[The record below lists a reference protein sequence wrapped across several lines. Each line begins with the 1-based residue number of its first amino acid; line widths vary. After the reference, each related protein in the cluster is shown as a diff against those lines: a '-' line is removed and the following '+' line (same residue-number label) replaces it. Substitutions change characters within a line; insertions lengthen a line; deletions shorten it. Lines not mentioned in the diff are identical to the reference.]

1 VQHWQLPFLGLH
13 AFPADLTAFEIQYFF
28 TFTPHEREAIMS
40 RYGDHHRLAA
50 AVHLGFIKM
59 TGRTLDAFDPLP
71 ISVLRHLSTDLGLQI
86 PELTTLHALYDRRQT
101 LLDHQAWA
109 AHLLGFRP
117 FTERRQRVLVM
128 HLRREAHH
136 AVTLNRLVEF
146 ARRWLYEQ
154 RILIPADRRLRDLAR
169 RAYVD
174 TEQAMHDAIHRD
186 IPPHVLDEWRAALS
200 LPRRGHDSTLEWLQQ
215 APRRKLKGLRE
226 QLEKV
231 RLLLSLQVE
240 RYPLNDIRLERQRG
254 YARQMRRRRPSR
266 VHTLTEPRRTLEMV
280 CFLRI
285 TLLHSTD
292 VVLSTAD
299 RLIQDLHARTTQ

>member
-1 VQHWQLPFLGLH
+1 
-13 AFPADLTAFEIQYFF
+13 
-28 TFTPHEREAIMS
+28 MS
-40 RYGDHHRLAA
+40 RYGNHHRLAA
-50 AVHLGFIKM
+50 AVHMGFLKM

-71 ISVLRHLSTDLGLQI
+71 MSVLRHLSRALDLPI
-86 PELTTLHALYDRRQT
+86 PKLTTLHALYDPRQA

-109 AHLLGFRP
+109 AQLLGFRA

-154 RILIPADRRLRDLAR
+154 RILIPADRRLRDSAR

-174 TEQAMHDAIHRD
+174 AEQAMYDAIHRD
-186 IPPHVLDEWRAALS
+186 IPPHVLDEWRAAQF

-240 RYPLNDIRLERQRG
+240 RYPLDDIRL
-254 YARQMRRRRPSR
+254 
-266 VHTLTEPRRTLEMV
+266 
-280 CFLRI
+280 
-285 TLLHSTD
+285 
-292 VVLSTAD
+292 
-299 RLIQDLHARTTQ
+299 